1 MSSASDGPPASR
13 ANGSGRVDSDALR
26 AEIRRTRAELG
37 ETVQA
42 LAARADVKA
51 RAKESVSQA
60 KERVRER
67 AAHAVDVVR
76 GQAGGPPGPMRSTA
90 YDVGGLVNRNSVPL
104 VALLGAAAAIVV
116 VLIVIRGRNN
126 R

>member
-1 MSSASDGPPASR
+1 MTSASNGPAANR
-13 ANGSGRVDSDALR
+13 GNGSGPVDPEVLR
-26 AEIRRTRAELG
+26 EEIRRTRAELG

-42 LAARADVKA
+42 LAAKADVKA
-51 RAKESVSQA
+51 RAKESVWQA
-60 KERVRER
+60 RERVRER

-76 GQAGGPPGPMRSTA
+76 GQAGNPPGPVRTTA
-90 YDVGGLVNRNSVPL
+90 SDVGGLVNRNSVPL
-104 VALLGAAAAIVV
+104 VALLGAAAAVVV

>member
-1 MSSASDGPPASR
+1 MTSTSGNGRGP
-13 ANGSGRVDSDALR
+13 VDPETLR

-42 LAARADVKA
+42 LAAKADVKA
-51 RAKESVSQA
+51 RARESVSQA
-60 KERVRER
+60 RQRVRER
-67 AAHAVDVVR
+67 AEHAVDVVR
-76 GQAGGPPGPMRSTA
+76 GQAGSPPGPVRATA

-104 VALLGAAAAIVV
+104 VALLGAAAAVVV